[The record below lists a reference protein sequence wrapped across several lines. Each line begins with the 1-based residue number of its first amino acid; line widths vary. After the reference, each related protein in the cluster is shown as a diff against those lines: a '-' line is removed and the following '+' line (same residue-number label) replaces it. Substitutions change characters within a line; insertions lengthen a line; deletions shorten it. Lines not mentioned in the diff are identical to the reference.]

1 MNYFIQTTAYTGVF
15 YLAYVLLLRNREVH
29 SWNRFYLLLSVALAP
44 ILPFIVFPTVPV
56 LPMLSGTVFNL
67 PDITI
72 LASKQIPAKTG
83 GFSLAQIGIG
93 LYTIVAAAMLGRLV
107 MEYRTYRQFL
117 KGKFYVTI
125 PGNIKVITN
134 CGTGPGSFNRYI
146 FFPGLVQDPDILN
159 HEKVHV
165 LQRHSLDIV
174 FMKIIRCLFWPNLF
188 LPLVTKELRAIHE
201 FQADRYGAAT
211 TGVAP
216 YTATL
221 LNSVF
226 STTQFSL
233 MHTFFHHPIKRRIT
247 MLQQKPKSRTK
258 LRAIAI
264 RSGLATAFL
273 VAGLTYLQSCNRQPA
288 PITKDVAA
296 SNSSGEIPFAKK
308 TISDD
313 IARMPKAEY
322 ELTTFLG
329 EQIKYPDEARSKGIE
344 GKVIVRFVV
353 NENGEVRDPEIAR
366 SPDTTLSTEALRVTR
381 LLPKWTPGTNKNGEA
396 VCVVMAIPILFKLD

>member
-1 MNYFIQTTAYTGVF
+1 MNYIIQTTAYTGVF

-29 SWNRFYLLLSVALAP
+29 SWNRFYLLLSALLAP
-44 ILPFIVFPTVPV
+44 VLPFLVLPTVPD
-56 LPMLSGTVFNL
+56 LPMLAGTVFNL

-72 LASKQIPAKTG
+72 LASKKMPVGTSGISFVQIC
-83 GFSLAQIGIG
+83 IV
-93 LYTIVAAAMLGRLV
+93 LYALVGALMLGRLV
-107 MEYRTYRQFL
+107 MEYRAYRQFL

-146 FFPGLVQDPDILN
+146 FFPGLEQDPDILN

-174 FMKIIRCLFWPNLF
+174 VMKVLRCLFWPNLF
-188 LPLVTKELRAIHE
+188 LPLITNELRAIHE
-201 FQADRYGAAT
+201 FQADRYGSETA
-211 TGVAP
+211 GVAP
-216 YTATL
+216 YTSTL

-226 STTQFSL
+226 GTTQFSL

-247 MLQQKPKSRTK
+247 MLQNKPKSRTK

-273 VAGLTYLQSCNRQPA
+273 VAGLTYLQSCNRQPT
-288 PITKDVAA
+288 PISKDVAVTNA
-296 SNSSGEIPFAKK
+296 TGEIPFAKK
-308 TISDD
+308 TASGD

-322 ELTTFLG
+322 ELTTFLS
-329 EQIKYPDEARSKGIE
+329 EHIKYPDEARSKGIE

-353 NENGEVRDPEIAR
+353 NENGEVTNPEIAR

-381 LLPKWTPGTNKNGEA
+381 LLPKWTPGLDKNGEA
-396 VCVVMAIPILFKLD
+396 VRAVMAIPIRFKLD